1 VIRSL
6 RGGTPL
12 ATIGGGMQVRG
23 ILGGIVSDL
32 GCRIVGGEW
41 KSGDILPKESDFIS
55 QLGVSRSVVREAIR
69 ILNAKGLV
77 RSRQMEGTKVM
88 PRAEWRH
95 LDPDVIGWRMLA
107 SDRQTLL
114 KDLLLV
120 RLALEPG
127 AVRLATLNKS
137 PESHARVD
145 AAWQRKVELMT
156 ETAEDQKTRRAA
168 FIASDLEFHRAL
180 LAAVNSELLGQLF
193 AVIEAALALL
203 IDLQMRARG
212 STTTLVGMDQS
223 MELHEA
229 VYLAYKAGDAEAA
242 QTAMRVLVEC
252 AIVDANRGFALIG

>member
-1 VIRSL
+1 MIRAVQ
-6 RGGTPL
+6 GGSSL

-23 ILGGIVSDL
+23 ILGGIVNDL

-95 LDPDVIGWRMLA
+95 LDPDVIGWRMQA

-145 AAWQRKVELMT
+145 VAWQRKVELIT

-168 FIASDLEFHRAL
+168 FIAADLEFHRAL

-229 VYLAYKAGDAEAA
+229 VYLAYKAGNPEAA
-242 QTAMRVLVEC
+242 QTAMRNLVEC
-252 AIVDANRGFALIG
+252 AIVDANQGFALLG